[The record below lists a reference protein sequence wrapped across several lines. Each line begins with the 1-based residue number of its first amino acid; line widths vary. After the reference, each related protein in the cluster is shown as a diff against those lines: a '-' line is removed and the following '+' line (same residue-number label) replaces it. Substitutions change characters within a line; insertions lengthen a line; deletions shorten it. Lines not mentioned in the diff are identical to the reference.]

1 MDFMSNFKLLLDIED
16 EIIQSKHPIDQ
27 SSNEK
32 NGNENTT
39 WHNEQWSHDDKNY
52 PLCPSNVN

>member
-16 EIIQSKHPIDQ
+16 EIIQSKHPIDE
-27 SSNEK
+27 SSNEE

-39 WHNEQWSHDDKNY
+39 
-52 PLCPSNVN
+52 

>member
-1 MDFMSNFKLLLDIED
+1 MSNFKLLLDIED
-16 EIIQSKHPIDQ
+16 KSIQSKHPIDE
-27 SSNEK
+27 SSNEE

-39 WHNEQWSHDDKNY
+39 WHNEQWSHDDKNC